1 MNVYKQLFQ
10 FVPEKKPVAAAA
22 ILCSVLS
29 SGFIM
34 FAYFYIYR
42 FLKTVILDGDYLAG
56 EEMALKIMLFLIS
69 GSLIYLLAGYFSH
82 ILGFAFERSIRIKG
96 IDGLLASSFK
106 FLDTHPSGLI
116 RKTIDDNAAMTH
128 TAIAHFIPDFPKTV
142 LTLLLSPALAFYIDL
157 RIGLALSALTL
168 AGIIFYLKM
177 FSGTDFMLKYQNA
190 LNRLSSETVE
200 YIRNMQVIKIFGTD
214 LSSLKNMDNAISDY
228 ADTAYKYCLLCRTPY
243 VLFQWIF
250 IGAAALFIIPV
261 ALFLTQNDGLTKSS
275 AVLLLMF
282 TFLSGISFSSF
293 NKIMYTS
300 QHLFNANFAIT
311 ALNKIYEEMKAESLT
326 FGDNKINEEINEK
339 INDKTKA
346 ALNENEISETQQHD
360 HKAIEKELEETK
372 PQKPK
377 VSKKNIVFENVS
389 FAYSDKNI
397 LENFSL
403 KLEEGKTYAL
413 TGPSGGGKSTIAK
426 LLSGFYTVNEGA
438 IKIGGKNILSYSKET
453 ITENISFIFQNT
465 KLFHKSIF
473 DNVASAKKDATR
485 EEVLKALHLA
495 GCDPIIAKLPQ
506 KENTIIGSKGIYL
519 SGGETQR
526 IAIAR
531 AILKDAPILIMDEAS
546 ASIDPDN
553 EYELLKAFK
562 NLIKGK
568 TVIMIAHRLTSLKN
582 IDEILVIA
590 KGKII
595 ERGTEKELLAKDSEY
610 RKLKKFYRE
619 ANDWTVI

>member
-29 SGFIM
+29 SCFIM

-42 FLKTVILDGDYLAG
+42 FLETVILDGDYLTG
-56 EEMALKIMLFLIS
+56 EGMALKIMLFLIS
-69 GSLIYLLAGYFSH
+69 GSLIYLLSGYFSH

-128 TAIAHFIPDFPKTV
+128 MAIAHFIPDFPKTV
-142 LTLLLSPALAFYIDL
+142 LTLILSPVLAFYIDL
-157 RIGLALSALTL
+157 RIGLALSAFTL
-168 AGIIFYLKM
+168 AGIFFYLRM

-200 YIRNMQVIKIFGTD
+200 YVRNMQVIKIFGTD

-243 VLFQWIF
+243 VLFQWVF

-261 ALFLTQNDGLTKSS
+261 ALFVITNDGLTKSS

-293 NKIMYTS
+293 NKIMYTY

-326 FGDNKINEEINEK
+326 FGDNKINE
-339 INDKTKA
+339 T
-346 ALNENEISETQQHD
+346 LQHD
-360 HKAIEKELEETK
+360 HKVTG
-372 PQKPK
+372 
-377 VSKKNIVFENVS
+377 KNIVFENVS
-389 FAYSDKNI
+389 FAYGDKNI

-403 KLEEGKTYAL
+403 ELEEGKTYAL

-453 ITENISFIFQNT
+453 ITQNIAFIFQNT

-473 DNVASAKKDATR
+473 DNVASAKKDTTR

-506 KENTIIGSKGIYL
+506 GENTIIGSKGIYL

-531 AILKDAPILIMDEAS
+531 AILKDAPILIMDEAG

-595 ERGTEKELLAKDSEY
+595 ERGTETDLLAKDSEY
-610 RKLKKFYRE
+610 SKLKKFYRE